1 MSIKIS
7 IIIPMYNGEKYIENT
22 IKKLLSQTC
31 SFHELIIVDDGST
44 DNSFKICKQYAEKNS
59 NIKLIH
65 TENRGSGPARMTGVQ
80 NATGDYLYFPDAD
93 DDLAC
98 NLIETVQFYLE
109 KNFVDLLVFGY
120 VTIYPDGEKE
130 EKRYTS
136 YSIEGSSARK
146 DYSRF
151 CSMESEYG
159 IQGAPWNKVFKRSI
173 IIENDIVFP
182 TLRRHQDEAFISSYV
197 NYVESIRFIP
207 DVLYTYYANDPNLE
221 WRKFPADYE
230 NAVLGLIKNRKETVL
245 QWNCEDKETHMI
257 IGQQL
262 FCRSVK
268 ACENLFSPKQSNITK
283 DNICKKIEE
292 FLDVLYFSECPDEV
306 RSRLGTYHRF
316 VFKLSKEKKVKLLFY
331 IFKLKYLIDNNYY
344 IRKILRRYM
353 RSKV

>member
-22 IKKLLSQTC
+22 ITKLLNQTC
-31 SFHELIIVDDGST
+31 HFHELIIVDDGST
-44 DNSFKICKQYAEKNS
+44 DNCYQICEQYAEKYK

-65 TENRGSGPARMTGVQ
+65 TENRGSGPARTTGVL
-80 NATGDYLYFPDAD
+80 NSTGDYLYFPDAD
-93 DDLAC
+93 DDLAYD
-98 NLIETVQFYLE
+98 LIETVQAYLE
-109 KNFVDLLVFGY
+109 KSPVDLLVFGFN
-120 VTIYPDGEKE
+120 TIYPDGEKE
-130 EKRYTS
+130 EKSYTS
-136 YSIEGSSARK
+136 YSIEGSKARK

-173 IIENDIVFP
+173 ITDNNVVFP
-182 TLRRHQDEAFISSYV
+182 ALRRHQDEAFISSYV
-197 NYVESIRFIP
+197 NYVETISFIP

-230 NAVLGLIKNRKETVL
+230 DSVIGLIKNRKETIL
-245 QWNCEDKETHMI
+245 QWNCNDKETHMI

-268 ACENLFSPKQSNITK
+268 ACENLFSPKQSNTTK
-283 DNICKKIEE
+283 DYICKKIEK
-292 FLDVLYFSECPDEV
+292 FLNDLYFSECQENV
-306 RSRLGTYHRF
+306 RNRLGLYHKF
-316 VFKLSKEKKVKLLFY
+316 VFKLSKERKIKSLFY
-331 IFKLKYLIDNNYY
+331 VLKLKYLIDNNYH
-344 IRKILRRYM
+344 IRKFLRGYM

>member
-7 IIIPMYNGEKYIENT
+7 IIIPMYNGEKYIEKT
-22 IKKLLSQTC
+22 ITKLLSQTC
-31 SFHELIIVDDGST
+31 SFHELIIIDDGST
-44 DNSFKICKQYAEKNS
+44 DNSFRICKHYAEKNN

-65 TENRGSGPARMTGVQ
+65 TENKGSGPARTVGVL
-80 NATGDYLYFPDAD
+80 NSTGDYLYFPDAD
-93 DDLAC
+93 DDLAY
-98 NLIETVQFYLE
+98 NLIEMVQYYLE
-109 KNFVDLLVFGY
+109 KNPVDLLVFGY

-173 IIENDIVFP
+173 ITDNNIVFP
-182 TLRRHQDEAFISSYV
+182 ALRRHQDEAFISSYV
-197 NYVESIRFIP
+197 NFAETISFIP

-221 WRKFPADYE
+221 WRKFPINYE
-230 NAVLGLIKNRKETVL
+230 DSVIGLIKNRKETVL
-245 QWNCEDKETHMI
+245 QWNSEDKETHMI

-262 FCRSVK
+262 FCKSVK
-268 ACENLFSPKQSNITK
+268 ACENLFSPKQSNTTK
-283 DNICKKIEE
+283 DYICKKIEE
-292 FLDVLYFSECPDEV
+292 FLNVLYFKECPDDV
-306 RSRLGTYHRF
+306 RSRLGAYHRF
-316 VFKLSKEKKVKLLFY
+316 VFQLSKKRKVELLFY
-331 IFKLKYLIDNNYY
+331 ILKLKYLIDNNYY